1 MRALFEKDLRLIL
14 IRKSSLF
21 IFLIIGIVFTW
32 NFSSSFSGAYLTM
45 LGMLLALSTISY
57 DDSDNCM
64 AFLFTLPCTRRQYVY
79 EKYMFIYGFSFVA
92 GIIGLVIVLI
102 ASLLKGEAINS
113 EMVVDVLV
121 SEIPILVITGGIMI
135 PLQLKYGPEKA
146 RIVLISIIGL
156 LFAIGAMINKI
167 WGLEEALTSIDE
179 ALNAMNYI
187 SIIVAFLVVLVIS
200 SVISLQITRQ
210 IITKKEY

>member
-32 NFSSSFSGAYLTM
+32 NFSGSFSGAYLTM

-79 EKYMFIYGFSFVA
+79 EKYLFIYGFSFVA